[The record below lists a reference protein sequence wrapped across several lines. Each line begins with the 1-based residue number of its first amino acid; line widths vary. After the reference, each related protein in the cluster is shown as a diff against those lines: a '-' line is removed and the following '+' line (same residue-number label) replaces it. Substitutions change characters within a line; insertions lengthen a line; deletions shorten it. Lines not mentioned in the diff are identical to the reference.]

1 MQFFSLVISS
11 LITLSAAAPVANPQL
26 NWGAL
31 ETGIR
36 NTVNRGVSAY
46 QSGDLRK
53 LGNGR
58 LQGDI
63 NQIVDATG
71 VSDVNRPLANNING
85 AVRGGTDIFET
96 GNVDAGLNK
105 ISQSTRGILSSLGL
119 HF

>member
-1 MQFFSLVISS
+1 MQFISLVFTS
-11 LITLSAAAPVANPQL
+11 LITFSAAAPVADPQL
-26 NWGAL
+26 NWGGL
-31 ETGIR
+31 EAGIR

-46 QSGDLRK
+46 QSGDWRN

-71 VSDVNRPLANNING
+71 VSAINRPLADHING

-96 GNVDAGLNK
+96 GNVDAGLSK

-119 HF
+119 